1 MLHLHGAESEVHAAA
16 SQGDATLIYSSH
28 ELPSR
33 DRIPIWNEVVWRNY
47 VPLQIKIAPHD
58 DFAGQVALTHL
69 GGVRVVTS
77 GSRAQ
82 CITRTPKL
90 IAQDSEEYLM
100 LGLQLKG
107 SANIEQHARQ
117 AQLQAGD
124 FVFWDTRKPYTID
137 FPSDWEMAVFQF
149 PRSAFTFSPKS
160 IDAFTALTLHGQKGV
175 TQIASRLLMG
185 IADEARYQTFEH
197 DTPLLEHTLG
207 ILDFC
212 INHKLTDCELP
223 PNYNEVLLRRING
236 YIGAN
241 LQNPQLSAIEIAQA
255 HGLSLSQLYRVF
267 QSQRSTVGDYI
278 RQRRLDRIK
287 FELVN
292 PASRHLTIAAV
303 ARKWGFLDTP
313 HFNRVFKAQYKI
325 TPQQIQHQALSD
337 RHLRTNKS
345 KNIVE

>member
-1 MLHLHGAESEVHAAA
+1 MSNLRGTESKSHSHSAATL
-16 SQGDATLIYSSH
+16 GDTKLIYSSY

-33 DRIPIWNEVVWRNY
+33 DRIPIWNDVVWHNY

-58 DFAGQVALTHL
+58 DFAGQVALIQL

-90 IAQDSEEYLM
+90 IAQDNEEYLM

-107 SANIEQHARQ
+107 TAIIEQHARQ
-117 AQLQAGD
+117 AQLQSGD
-124 FVFWDTRKPYTID
+124 FVFWDTRRPYTIN
-137 FPSDWEMAVFQF
+137 FPNDWEMAVFQF
-149 PRSAFTFSPKS
+149 PRSSFTFSSKRVDS
-160 IDAFTALTLHGQKGV
+160 FTALTFHGQKGV
-175 TQIASRLLMG
+175 AQIASRLLMG
-185 IADEARYQTFEH
+185 IADEARYRTFEH

-207 ILDFC
+207 ILVFC
-212 INHKLTDCELP
+212 IDHKLTDCELL
-223 PNYNEVLLRRING
+223 PNYNDVLLRRISN

-255 HGLSLSQLYRVF
+255 NGLSLSQLYRVF

-287 FELVN
+287 FELIN
-292 PASRHLTIAAV
+292 PASRHLTIAAL

-313 HFNRVFKAQYKI
+313 HFNRVFKARYKI
-325 TPQQIQHQALSD
+325 TPQQIQNQAMTN
-337 RHLRTNKS
+337 RKLRINKPGA
-345 KNIVE
+345 

>member
-1 MLHLHGAESEVHAAA
+1 MLNLQGTDSEVHSAATPE
-16 SQGDATLIYSSH
+16 DVNLIYNSY
-28 ELPSR
+28 ELRSR
-33 DRIPIWNEVVWRNY
+33 DRIPIWNDVVWRNY

-58 DFAGQVALTHL
+58 DFVGKVALTQL

-90 IAQDSEEYLM
+90 IAQDNEEYLM

-107 SANIEQHARQ
+107 SAIIEQHARQ
-117 AQLQAGD
+117 AQLQSGD
-124 FVFWDTRKPYTID
+124 FVFWDTRRPYTIN
-137 FPSDWEMAVFQF
+137 FPNDWEMAVFQF

-160 IDAFTALTLHGQKGV
+160 VDLFTALTFHGQKGV

-207 ILDFC
+207 ILTFC
-212 INHKLTDCELP
+212 IGHKLTDYELP
-223 PNYNEVLLRRING
+223 PNYNDALLRRISI

-241 LQNPQLSAIEIAQA
+241 LQNPQLSAIEVAQA

-267 QSQRSTVGDYI
+267 RSQRSTVGDFI

-287 FELVN
+287 FELTN
-292 PASRHLTIAAV
+292 PASRHWTIAAL
-303 ARKWGFLDTP
+303 AHKWGFLDTP

-325 TPQQIQHQALSD
+325 TPQQIQNQAMTD
-337 RHLRTNKS
+337 WKLRIDKLGA
-345 KNIVE
+345 

>member
-1 MLHLHGAESEVHAAA
+1 MVYLQETEFEVG
-16 SQGDATLIYSSH
+16 STKSPVDGKLIYSSD
-28 ELPSR
+28 ELPMR
-33 DRIPIWNEVVWRNY
+33 DRIPVWHDMVWRNY

-58 DFAGQVALTHL
+58 NFAGQVALTQL
-69 GGVRVVTS
+69 GGVRVLTA

-82 CITRTPKL
+82 CIRRTPKL

-107 SANIEQHARQ
+107 SATIEQHARQ

-124 FVFWDTRKPYTID
+124 FVFWDTRQPYTID
-137 FPSDWEMAVFQF
+137 FPRDWEMAVFQF

-160 IDAFTALTLHGQKGV
+160 IDAFTALAFHGQKGV

-207 ILDFC
+207 ILDYC
-212 INHKLTDCELP
+212 INHKLSDCELP

-241 LQNPQLSAIEIAQA
+241 LQNPQLSATEIAQA

-267 QSQRSTVGDYI
+267 QSQRATVGEHI
-278 RQRRLDRIK
+278 RQRRLDRVRY
-287 FELVN
+287 ELVN
-292 PASRHLTIAAV
+292 PASRHLTIASV

-313 HFNRVFKAQYKI
+313 HFNRVFKAQFKT
-325 TPQQIQHQALSD
+325 TPQQIQNRAITD
-337 RHLRTNKS
+337 RKFRPL
-345 KNIVE
+345 

>member
-1 MLHLHGAESEVHAAA
+1 MSNLRGTESHSHSTATL
-16 SQGDATLIYSSH
+16 GDTKLIYSSY

-33 DRIPIWNEVVWRNY
+33 DRIPIWNDVVWRNY

-58 DFAGQVALTHL
+58 DFAGQVALIQL

-90 IAQDSEEYLM
+90 IAQDNEEYLM

-107 SANIEQHARQ
+107 TAIIEQHARQ
-117 AQLQAGD
+117 AQLQSGD
-124 FVFWDTRKPYTID
+124 FVFWDTRRPYTIN
-137 FPSDWEMAVFQF
+137 FPNDWEMAVFQF
-149 PRSAFTFSPKS
+149 PRSAFTFSSKS
-160 IDAFTALTLHGQKGV
+160 VDSFTALTFHGQKGV
-175 TQIASRLLMG
+175 AQIASRLLMG
-185 IADEARYQTFEH
+185 IADEARYRTFEH

-207 ILDFC
+207 ILVFC
-212 INHKLTDCELP
+212 IDHKLTDCELL
-223 PNYNEVLLRRING
+223 PNYNDVLLRRISN

-255 HGLSLSQLYRVF
+255 NGLSLSQLYRVF

-287 FELVN
+287 FELIN
-292 PASRHLTIAAV
+292 PASRHLTIAAL

-325 TPQQIQHQALSD
+325 TPQQIQNQAMTN
-337 RHLRTNKS
+337 RKLRINKS
-345 KNIVE
+345 GA

>member
-1 MLHLHGAESEVHAAA
+1 MLNLHGTESEVHAAA
-16 SQGDATLIYSSH
+16 SQGDAMLIYSSH

-58 DFAGQVALTHL
+58 DFAGQVALTQL
-69 GGVRVVTS
+69 GAVRVVTS

-107 SANIEQHARQ
+107 PAIIEQHARQ
-117 AQLQAGD
+117 AQLQSGD
-124 FVFWDTRKPYTID
+124 FVFWDTRQPYTIN

-160 IDAFTALTLHGQKGV
+160 IDAFTALTFHGQKGV

-185 IADEARYQTFEH
+185 IADEARYQTFQH

-212 INHKLTDCELP
+212 INHKLTACELP
-223 PNYNEVLLRRING
+223 PNYNEVLLRRINS
-236 YIGAN
+236 YIGVN
-241 LQNPQLSAIEIAQA
+241 LHNPQLSAAKIAQA

-267 QSQRSTVGDYI
+267 QSQRSTVGEHI

-287 FELVN
+287 YELVN

-325 TPQQIQHQALSD
+325 TPQQIQHQAMTD
-337 RHLRTNKS
+337 RKLHIDKS
-345 KNIVE
+345 AT

>member
-1 MLHLHGAESEVHAAA
+1 
-16 SQGDATLIYSSH
+16 
-28 ELPSR
+28 
-33 DRIPIWNEVVWRNY
+33 
-47 VPLQIKIAPHD
+47 
-58 DFAGQVALTHL
+58 
-69 GGVRVVTS
+69 
-77 GSRAQ
+77 
-82 CITRTPKL
+82 
-90 IAQDSEEYLM
+90 M

-107 SANIEQHARQ
+107 SATIEQHARQ
-117 AQLQAGD
+117 AQLQSGD
-124 FVFWDTRKPYTID
+124 FVFWDTRQPYTIN

-160 IDAFTALTLHGQKGV
+160 IDAFTALTFHGQKGV

-223 PNYNEVLLRRING
+223 PNYNEVLLRRINS
-236 YIGAN
+236 YIGVN
-241 LQNPQLSAIEIAQA
+241 LHNPQLSATEIAQA

-267 QSQRSTVGDYI
+267 QSQRSTVGEHI

-287 FELVN
+287 YELVN

-325 TPQQIQHQALSD
+325 TPQQIQHQAMTD
-337 RHLRTNKS
+337 RKLHIDKS
-345 KNIVE
+345 AT

>member
-1 MLHLHGAESEVHAAA
+1 MLNLHGTESKVLSAATP
-16 SQGDATLIYSSH
+16 GDAKIIYSSI

-33 DRIPIWNEVVWRNY
+33 DRIPIWNDVVWRNY
-47 VPLQIKIAPHD
+47 VPLQIKVAPHD
-58 DFAGQVALTHL
+58 DFAGRVALSQL
-69 GGVRVVTS
+69 GEVRVLTS

-107 SANIEQHARQ
+107 SAIIEQHARQ
-117 AQLQAGD
+117 AQLQSGD
-124 FVFWDTRKPYTID
+124 FVFWDTRRPYTII
-137 FPSDWEMAVFQF
+137 FPGDWEMAVFQF

-160 IDAFTALTLHGQKGV
+160 IDSLTALTLNGQKGV
-175 TQIASRLLMG
+175 THIASKLLMG
-185 IADEARYQTFEH
+185 IADVARNQTFEH

-212 INHKLTDCELP
+212 IGHKLKDREIP
-223 PNYNEVLLRRING
+223 PNYNEVLLRRINN

-241 LQNPQLSAIEIAQA
+241 LQNPQLSAVEIAQA

-267 QSQRSTVGDYI
+267 QSQRLTVGDHI

-287 FELVN
+287 YELIN
-292 PASRHLTIAAV
+292 PASRHFTIAAV

-325 TPQQIQHQALSD
+325 TPHQIQHQAMVD
-337 RHLRTNKS
+337 RKLLLDNS
-345 KNIVE
+345 SA

>member
-1 MLHLHGAESEVHAAA
+1 MSKLTMLHLQDIESEVHSAAILV
-16 SQGDATLIYSSH
+16 DAKLIYSSH

-47 VPLQIKIAPHD
+47 VPLQIKITPHD
-58 DFAGQVALTHL
+58 DFAGQVALTQL

-107 SANIEQHARQ
+107 AAIIDQHERQ
-117 AQLQAGD
+117 AQLRSGD
-124 FVFWDTRKPYTID
+124 FVFWDTRKPYTIN

-149 PRSAFTFSPKS
+149 PRSALTFSPKS
-160 IDAFTALTLHGQKGV
+160 IDSFTALTFHGQKGV
-175 TQIASRLLMG
+175 AQIASRLLMG
-185 IADEARYQTFEH
+185 IAEEARYQTFEH

-212 INHKLTDCELP
+212 IGHKLTDCELT
-223 PNYNEVLLRRING
+223 PNYNEVLLRRINS
-236 YIGAN
+236 YIGEN

-267 QSQRSTVGDYI
+267 QSQRSTVGDQI

-287 FELVN
+287 YELTT
-292 PASRHLTIAAV
+292 PASRHFTIAAL

-325 TPQQIQHQALSD
+325 TPQQLQHQAMSNRKTQID
-337 RHLRTNKS
+337 K
-345 KNIVE
+345 

>member
-1 MLHLHGAESEVHAAA
+1 MLHLHGTESEAPSKATPV
-16 SQGDATLIYSSH
+16 DAKLIYSSH

-33 DRIPIWNEVVWRNY
+33 DRIPIWNDVVWRNY

-58 DFAGQVALTHL
+58 DFAGQVALTQL

-107 SANIEQHARQ
+107 PAIIEQRERQ
-117 AQLQAGD
+117 AQLQSGD
-124 FVFWDTRKPYTID
+124 FVFWDTRQPYTIN
-137 FPSDWEMAVFQF
+137 FPNDWEMAVFQF
-149 PRSAFTFSPKS
+149 PRIAFAFSPKR
-160 IDAFTALTLHGQKGV
+160 IDSFTALTFHGKKGV

-197 DTPLLEHTLG
+197 DTPLLEHTKG
-207 ILDFC
+207 ILEFC
-212 INHKLTDCELP
+212 IGHKLTDCELP
-223 PNYNEVLLRRING
+223 PNYNDVLLRRISN
-236 YIGAN
+236 YIGVN
-241 LQNPQLSAIEIAQA
+241 LQNPQLSAVEIAQA

-267 QSQRSTVGDYI
+267 QSQRSTVGDHI

-287 FELVN
+287 FELIN
-292 PASRHLTIAAV
+292 PASRHLTIASL

-313 HFNRVFKAQYKI
+313 HFNRMFKARYKI
-325 TPQQIQHQALSD
+325 TPQQIQNQAMND
-337 RHLRTNKS
+337 RKLRIDNS
-345 KNIVE
+345 GA

>member
-1 MLHLHGAESEVHAAA
+1 MLNLHGTESEVHAAA
-16 SQGDATLIYSSH
+16 SQGDAMLIYSSH

-58 DFAGQVALTHL
+58 DFAGQVALTQL
-69 GGVRVVTS
+69 GAVRVVTS

-107 SANIEQHARQ
+107 PAIIEQHARQ
-117 AQLQAGD
+117 AQLQSGD
-124 FVFWDTRKPYTID
+124 FVFWDTRQPYTIN

-160 IDAFTALTLHGQKGV
+160 IDAFTALTFHGQKGV

-185 IADEARYQTFEH
+185 IADEARYQTFQH

-212 INHKLTDCELP
+212 INHKLTDCDLP
-223 PNYNEVLLRRING
+223 PNYNELLLRRINS
-236 YIGAN
+236 YIGFN
-241 LQNPQLSAIEIAQA
+241 LHNPQLSAAKIAQA

-267 QSQRSTVGDYI
+267 QSQRSTVGEHI

-287 FELVN
+287 YELVN

-325 TPQQIQHQALSD
+325 TPQQIQHQAMTD
-337 RHLRTNKS
+337 RKLHIDKS
-345 KNIVE
+345 AT

>member
-1 MLHLHGAESEVHAAA
+1 MLHLHGTESEAPSEATPL
-16 SQGDATLIYSSH
+16 DAKLIYSSH

-33 DRIPIWNEVVWRNY
+33 DRIPIWNDVVWRNY

-58 DFAGQVALTHL
+58 DFAGQVALTQL

-107 SANIEQHARQ
+107 PAIIEQRERQ
-117 AQLQAGD
+117 AQLQSGD
-124 FVFWDTRKPYTID
+124 FVFWDTRQPYTIN
-137 FPSDWEMAVFQF
+137 FPNDWEMAVFQF

-160 IDAFTALTLHGQKGV
+160 IDSFTALTFHGQKGV
-175 TQIASRLLMG
+175 TQIASRLLRA
-185 IADEARYQTFEH
+185 IAEEARYQTFEH

-212 INHKLTDCELP
+212 IGHKLTDCELP
-223 PNYNEVLLRRING
+223 PNYNDVLLRRISN
-236 YIGAN
+236 YIGVN
-241 LQNPQLSAIEIAQA
+241 LQNPQLSAIDIAQA

-267 QSQRSTVGDYI
+267 QSQRSTVGDHI

-287 FELVN
+287 FELIN
-292 PASRHLTIAAV
+292 PASRHLTIASL

-313 HFNRVFKAQYKI
+313 HFNRMFKARYKI
-325 TPQQIQHQALSD
+325 TPQQIQNQAMND
-337 RHLRTNKS
+337 RKLRIDNS
-345 KNIVE
+345 GA

>member
-1 MLHLHGAESEVHAAA
+1 MVYLQETEFEVG
-16 SQGDATLIYSSH
+16 STKSPMDGKLIYSSD
-28 ELPSR
+28 ELPMR
-33 DRIPIWNEVVWRNY
+33 DRIPVWHDMVWRNY

-58 DFAGQVALTHL
+58 NFAGQVALTQL
-69 GGVRVVTS
+69 GGVRVLTA

-82 CITRTPKL
+82 CIRRTPKL

-107 SANIEQHARQ
+107 SATIEQHARQ

-124 FVFWDTRKPYTID
+124 FVFWDTRQPYTID

-149 PRSAFTFSPKS
+149 PRSAFTFSPRS
-160 IDAFTALTLHGQKGV
+160 IDAFTALAFHGQKGV

-212 INHKLTDCELP
+212 INHKLSDCELP

-241 LQNPQLSAIEIAQA
+241 LQNPQLSATAIAQA

-267 QSQRSTVGDYI
+267 QSQRATVGEHI
-278 RQRRLDRIK
+278 RQRRLDRVRY
-287 FELVN
+287 ELVN
-292 PASRHLTIAAV
+292 PASRHLTIASV

-313 HFNRVFKAQYKI
+313 HFNRVFKAQFKT
-325 TPQQIQHQALSD
+325 TPQQIQNRAITD
-337 RHLRTNKS
+337 RKFRPL
-345 KNIVE
+345 